1 VPVSIPRGG
10 EAEIGWGCHDTGSLG
25 HDQYSGWREWPR
37 DASGWPGDGGS
48 EVGEASVSREGEASV
63 SREEEGGGYRD
74 GGFGIGESEGLHGPT
89 SRGGLVG
96 SHVTPQ
102 NPILGKSSKTL

>member
-1 VPVSIPRGG
+1 MPVFIPRGG
-10 EAEIGWGCHDTGSLG
+10 EVERGWGCYDTGSLG
-25 HDQYSGWREWPR
+25 HDQYSGCCEWPR

-48 EVGEASVSREGEASV
+48 EVGEDSGSREGEAGV

-74 GGFGIGESEGLHGPT
+74 GGFGSGESEGLHGAT

-96 SHVTPQ
+96 SPVTPQ
-102 NPILGKSSKTL
+102 NPI